1 MRHNLSN
8 KHAHVIHDEVVV
20 LFLLCLFCIH
30 SLLRVSLFL
39 SLLINMTLIYTDVK
53 NTNNILLARTEG
65 EKTSKRESI
74 LDYTRLCFEY
84 Y

>member
-8 KHAHVIHDEVVV
+8 EHAHAIHDEVVV
-20 LFLLCLFCIH
+20 LFLLCIFCIH

-39 SLLINMTLIYTDVK
+39 SILINMTLIYTDVK
-53 NTNNILLARTEG
+53 NTNNILLARMEG